1 MKQISMAVMLVV
13 SVRGGFLEN
22 QSLPGAREGADIQE
36 LSRLET
42 VWNDAHIRGDAD
54 ALDRLWAE
62 DLTVA
67 VPAMPV
73 FTKKDSIGIWRT
85 GRMKFDRYETSEV
98 TIRPYGD
105 AAVVTGRLK
114 RTRTVSG
121 RTVDDDWRFTKVYV
135 RRAGV
140 WQVVAFHASP
150 AAQ

>member
-1 MKQISMAVMLVV
+1 MLKLALCVAFL
-13 SVRGGFLEN
+13 SVPPRCAESV
-22 QSLPGAREGADIQE
+22 QSPGARERADIQA

-42 VWNDAHIRGDAD
+42 MWNDAHLGGDAEV
-54 ALDRLWAE
+54 LDRLWAD

-73 FTKKDSIGIWRT
+73 FTKKESIGIWRT
-85 GRMKFDRYETSEV
+85 GRMKFDRYETSDLS
-98 TIRPYGD
+98 IRPYGD

-135 RRAGV
+135 RRGGV